1 MSLASIQPRA
11 LEALIAQADLIVI
24 GVGGPRVK
32 RTDIGT
38 IVVEETMKGRAP
50 KRLVVRP
57 PIDPDFLCD
66 ITSLEVGKRALF
78 FLTSTNGG
86 FHIMHFGR
94 GAFALVD
101 TSLAFDW
108 PDDFVKTR
116 ELREVCRLPPESLV
130 SECALD
136 RMRQLIARFAT
147 PQKNSAM
154 VFSEDEPTVV
164 VPAGEVSCAET
175 SLAKRGILTRCS
187 VGGADAGLSPPPLR
201 GLLECWRNRWCTGEP
216 LDP

>member
-78 FLTSTNGG
+78 FLTSTKGG

-94 GAFALVD
+94 GAFALVG

-108 PDDFVKTR
+108 PSDFVKTR
-116 ELREVCRLPPESLV
+116 DLREVCRLPPESLV

-136 RMRQLIARFAT
+136 RVRQLIVKFAT
-147 PQKNSAM
+147 PGKDSAM
-154 VFSEDEPTVV
+154 VFSEGEPTVV
-164 VPAGEVSCAET
+164 VPAAEVTCAET
-175 SLAKRGILTRCS
+175 SLAKRGILARCTVS
-187 VGGADAGLSPPPLR
+187 GADAGLSPPPLR
-201 GLLECWRNRWCTGEP
+201 GLIECERNRWCTGEP
-216 LDP
+216 LGP